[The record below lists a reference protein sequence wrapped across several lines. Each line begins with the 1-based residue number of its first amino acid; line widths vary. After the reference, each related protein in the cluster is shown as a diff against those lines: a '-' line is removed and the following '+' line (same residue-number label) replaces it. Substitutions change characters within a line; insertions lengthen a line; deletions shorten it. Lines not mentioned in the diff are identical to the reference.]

1 MDLKTRDQLR
11 SDVFNAAGLHILP
24 KGTIIHNEEI
34 ALLIRHSIDM
44 VDIEVKEDHE
54 TAQLNEEDVFYEKLS
69 EDFDLTIQAYQGIFL
84 DSLVKG
90 RFNPN
95 KVQER
100 LETLLESIDSRKN
113 VVSLLM
119 DLGREDVTIYN
130 HSLQVGLLSY
140 YIATWLGYSK
150 EESYEISQA
159 GYLHDIGKSKI
170 PHAIRDRAHEVTGK
184 ELEIMKN
191 HTKLGYD
198 IIRNS
203 MSDSRIALVALQH
216 HELEDGTGY
225 PLGLGKNAVHPYSQ
239 IVAVANTY
247 VDLTSQY
254 HGKGSQGFLKVLK
267 TIYELGFGKLNER
280 PVQALIQNLLPN
292 ILSKKVQLN
301 NGLEGIIVLNNPN
314 DIFRPLVKVGEE
326 FIDLAKNRDML
337 IEEIY
342 L

>member
-1 MDLKTRDQLR
+1 MDLKPGDCLQ
-11 SDVFNAAGLHILP
+11 SDIFNSAGLHILA
-24 KGTIIHNEEI
+24 KGTVIRNEEI

-44 VDIEVKEDHE
+44 IDIELKDIKEE
-54 TAQLNEEDVFYEKLS
+54 LVQSEEEVFHKKLK

-90 RFNPN
+90 KFNPDQ
-95 KVQER
+95 VQER
-100 LETLLESIDSRKN
+100 LETLLETIDSRKN
-113 VVSLLM
+113 VVGLLI

-150 EESYEISQA
+150 EEGYEISQA
-159 GYLHDIGKSKI
+159 GYLHDIGKSKV
-170 PHAIRDRAHEVTGK
+170 PHGIRDHVGELKGK
-184 ELEIMKN
+184 ELETMQN
-191 HTKLGYD
+191 HTRFGYD

-203 MSDSRIALVALQH
+203 MSDGNIALVALQH

-247 VDLTSQY
+247 VELTSHY
-254 HGKGSQGFLKVLK
+254 EGKGSQGFLSVLK
-267 TIYELGFGKLNER
+267 TIYDLGFGKLNER
-280 PVQALIQNLLPN
+280 PVQALLQNLLPN
-292 ILSKKVQLN
+292 ILSKKVLLN
-301 NGLEGIIVLNNPN
+301 TGQEAIIVLNNPN
-314 DIFRPLVKVGEE
+314 DIFRPLIKVGSE
-326 FIDLAKNRDML
+326 FVDLAKNRNIL